1 MKPAPL
7 AQTTEQLAALSL
19 HRLPPRRVGRLVA
32 HEAML
37 LEIEGFPVPLLTPVR
52 ISAADGQAIPA
63 EIVGF
68 RKNRALAMPLRNDV
82 PLAVGARAVIDG
94 RAGLA
99 QCGPQLLGRVIDAL
113 GNPLDGLPLAQ
124 LPEHTPLAGKGGN
137 PLDRGRVTQVFDC
150 GVRAINALL
159 TLGEGQRV
167 AIIAGSGVGKSVL
180 MGQMLAGA
188 ECDVIVAGLI
198 GERAREVSDFI
209 ETRLPGPVRQ
219 RAVLVATAADEA
231 PLLRLKAAMRATA
244 IAEYFRA
251 QGKRVLL
258 LLDSL
263 TRIAHAQR
271 EIGLALGEPPAMK
284 GYPPSALSLI
294 PRLAERAGCDRSS
307 GGSITAL
314 YTVLAD
320 GGDLDD
326 PVVDA
331 ARAIVDGHIILSRSL
346 AEAGVYPAIDVAR
359 SLSRTM
365 ADTVDAGQREAAMQF
380 RRLWSVHEENRDLIL
395 MGAYAPGSD
404 ALLDEAVARQAEM
417 RGFISQREDALVPFA
432 ASRDAL
438 VEGFGT

>member
-1 MKPAPL
+1 MSAAPL
-7 AQTTEQLAALSL
+7 AATSRLLRSLSL
-19 HRLPPRRVGRLVA
+19 HPMSPRRVGRLVA

-37 LEIEGFPVPLLTPVR
+37 LEIEGFPVPLFTPVR
-52 ISAADGQAIPA
+52 IAAADGRAIPA

-68 RKNRALAMPLRNDV
+68 RGNRALAMPLGSDA
-82 PLAVGARAVIDG
+82 PLAMGARTLVDG
-94 RAGLA
+94 RAGMA
-99 QCGPQLLGRVIDAL
+99 PCGPQLLGRVIDAL
-113 GNPLDGLPLAQ
+113 GRPLDGMPLHGLPDQ
-124 LPEHTPLAGKGGN
+124 WPLAGKANN

-159 TLGEGQRV
+159 TLGEGQRI

-198 GERAREVSDFI
+198 GERAREVSDFV
-209 ETRLPGPVRQ
+209 ETRLTDAARQ
-219 RAVLVATAADEA
+219 RAVVVATAADET
-231 PLLRLKAAMRATA
+231 PLLRLKAALRATT

-258 LLDSL
+258 LIDSL

-271 EIGLALGEPPAMK
+271 EIGLSLGEPPAMK

-346 AEAGVYPAIDVAR
+346 AEAGVYPAIDIGR

-365 ADTVDAGQREAAMQF
+365 ADTVDDVQRAAAMQF
-380 RRLWSVHEENRDLIL
+380 RRLWAAHEENRDLIL
-395 MGAYAPGSD
+395 MGAYVPGSD
-404 ALLDEAVARQAEM
+404 ALLDEAVTRQGEM
-417 RGFISQREDALVPFA
+417 RSFIAQREDVLVPFG

-438 VEGFGT
+438 IEGFGQ